1 MRSSMRVSV
10 HATRKL
16 KCSILMQMSVQ
27 RYGTVQ
33 QTSTVA
39 RQYNNIMTCYFHRLF
54 CKNNELFSL
63 DSRLESVR
71 TAGPESRDWCKYCG
85 TEDRQTSLE
94 TINMGIC
101 STRAGFILTSHRT
114 GVGSLMW
121 QQYVIVSMKLRERP
135 NNSDRARRG
144 HCLRHCS
151 HLDRD
156 LLFFRFWSS

>member
-1 MRSSMRVSV
+1 
-10 HATRKL
+10 
-16 KCSILMQMSVQ
+16 
-27 RYGTVQ
+27 
-33 QTSTVA
+33 
-39 RQYNNIMTCYFHRLF
+39 MTCYFHRLF

-121 QQYVIVSMKLRERP
+121 QQYVIVSMRLRERP
-135 NNSDRARRG
+135 NRGGRLREDRTIRTELAEGIAYVIARILTVTSFSSDFGPPNPVSRFAACCARTNTFSRT
-144 HCLRHCS
+144 
-151 HLDRD
+151 
-156 LLFFRFWSS
+156 FFLSTSRPGCP